1 MRRRIPYIL
10 LAAALL
16 SVPIFLARDEMETD
30 RLRKDRFWNIKIR
43 ENRTFDIVFGGDSR
57 VFRGIS
63 PPHFT
68 EEFPGRKAYNY
79 AFWANGYGTSYMEGL
94 EGMIDTSS
102 DLQMLV
108 LGIPPHSLTRKSA
121 RSIHYNIELRK
132 KKQSS
137 FETIY
142 MLQIRQYFAP
152 YTLENLKRKMT
163 GKFRA
168 PNYRIIYHSD
178 NGYAESWW
186 VKQDTTRAARSYKDI
201 FRDDPVDEEVIA
213 GLLDKVRYWTAK
225 GILVVGYRP
234 PASHT
239 IRQYER
245 EKGGYKEADFIER
258 FRAAGA
264 IWIDVPP
271 DDYQTFDGSHLDHL
285 SAFQLSGD
293 LARQIKAQL
302 GEDTK

>member
-43 ENRTFDIVFGGDSR
+43 ETRTFDIVFGGDSR

-68 EEFPGRKAYNY
+68 EEFPGREAYNY

-108 LGIPPHSLTRKSA
+108 LGIPPHSLTQKSA

-132 KKQSS
+132 KKRSS

-152 YTLENLKRKMT
+152 HTLENLKRKMT

-201 FRDDPVDEEVIA
+201 FTDDPVDEEVIA
-213 GLLDKVRYWTAK
+213 GLLEKVEYWTAK

-245 EKGGYKEADFIER
+245 EKGGYKEADFIAR

-293 LARQIKAQL
+293 LATQIKAQL
-302 GEDTK
+302 REE